1 MKPDKTLNSGLQY
14 GRALVNSGLSGLRNG
29 RDSHLHGQP
38 LSDALT
44 ESARGALG
52 LAILGTC
59 AALVGSYFSGRRA
72 RSIRVVGYGAVG
84 SAIGFV
90 VGFTWKTRELTASM
104 GRSALKEM
112 GAVRDERWLATHP
125 IDYA

>member
-1 MKPDKTLNSGLQY
+1 MKPDKTLRSRVQY
-14 GRALVNSGLSGLRNG
+14 GRALVNSGLSGLRSG

-38 LSDALT
+38 LSDVLT

-52 LAILGTC
+52 LAVIGTC
-59 AALVGSYFSGRRA
+59 VAVVGSYFTGQRA
-72 RSIRVVGYGAVG
+72 RSLRAVGYGAVG

-90 VGFTWKTRELTASM
+90 IGFTWKTRELSASM

-112 GAVRDERWLATHP
+112 GVVRDEHWLESHP